1 MCMVNGTRTHHNL
14 LCASLRVSLFTTI
27 HPLVDS
33 TLHLGLLNFK
43 TKTCNYYFKEYRDS
57 AKSIGEFFGRN
68 NAAKM
73 TCTEFLKIETRYDAR
88 VTPSDAQM
96 I

>member
-1 MCMVNGTRTHHNL
+1 MVNGTRTHHNL

-43 TKTCNYYFKEYRDS
+43 TKHVIIIS
-57 AKSIGEFFGRN
+57 RN
-68 NAAKM
+68 
-73 TCTEFLKIETRYDAR
+73 IETQQRALVSFLVEIMR
-88 VTPSDAQM
+88 QK
-96 I
+96 

>member
-1 MCMVNGTRTHHNL
+1 MCMVNGTRTRHNL

-27 HPLVDS
+27 HPLVNS

-43 TKTCNYYFKEYRDS
+43 TKHVIIISRNRDS
-57 AKSIGEFFGRN
+57 VKSIGEFFGRN
-68 NAAKM
+68 NTAKM
-73 TCTEFLKIETRYDAR
+73 TWTEFLKIETRYDAR